1 MFGLLNID
9 KPQRMTSRV
18 VVNRVLK
25 LVWPEKVGHA
35 GTLDPL
41 ATGVVVV
48 CLGKATRLVPWIQA
62 QPKVYRATFVLGR
75 TSDTDD
81 VQGRVV
87 ELAGAPAVTQN
98 DLLSLLP
105 RFAGRIEQ
113 VPPQFSAVKVR
124 GRRAY
129 KLALRG
135 KKPDL
140 VARPVE
146 VLRIDLI
153 RFAFPEFSLEV
164 ECGSGTYVRAIGRDI
179 GRALGSGAVLSDLRR
194 TRIGAF
200 HVEDAVRI
208 SDVTAESL
216 PQQLLPAR
224 MAVGGLPQFVVS
236 DDAAAALRQGR
247 TIQTDGSS
255 PPTVPGDTVA
265 ALTREGEL
273 VALVEW
279 RLGRWQPRQVFL

>member
-9 KPQRMTSRV
+9 KPPRMTSRV

-62 QPKVYRATFVLGR
+62 QPKVYQATFVLGR

-87 ELAGAPAVTQN
+87 ELAGAPAVTRD
-98 DLLSLLP
+98 DLASLLP
-105 RFAGRIEQ
+105 RFVGRIEQ
-113 VPPQFSAVKVR
+113 VPPQFSAVKIR

-135 KKPDL
+135 KRPAL
-140 VARPVE
+140 PARPVE
-146 VLRIDLI
+146 VFRIDLT
-153 RFAFPEFSLEV
+153 RFVFPEFSLEV

-179 GRALGSGAVLSDLRR
+179 GRALGSGVVLSDLRR

-200 HVEDAVRI
+200 QVEDAVPI

-224 MAVGGLPQFVVS
+224 MAVCGLPQLVVS
-236 DDAAAALRQGR
+236 DDAVTALCQGR
-247 TIQTDGSS
+247 MIQVADDQPVAS
-255 PPTVPGDTVA
+255 GDTVA
-265 ALTREGEL
+265 ALTREGDL
-273 VALVEW
+273 VALIER